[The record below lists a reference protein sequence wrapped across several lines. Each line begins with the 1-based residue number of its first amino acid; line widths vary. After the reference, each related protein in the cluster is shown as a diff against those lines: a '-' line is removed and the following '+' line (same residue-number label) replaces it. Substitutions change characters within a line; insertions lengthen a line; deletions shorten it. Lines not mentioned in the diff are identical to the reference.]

1 MNDPLLNQQPGTVE
15 PTGNELSCTNAYG
28 VYDMVGNVHEWIDD
42 GSFRG
47 GYYLDTQQNNEGC
60 DYVTTAHA
68 TWYHDYSIG
77 FRCCADAAIG
87 PAGNGEKPEAKGR
100 PEAEKLEL

>member
-1 MNDPLLNQQPGTVE
+1 
-15 PTGNELSCTNAYG
+15 
-28 VYDMVGNVHEWIDD
+28 MVGNVHEWVDD

-68 TWYHDYSIG
+68 SWYHDYSIG
-77 FRCCADAAIG
+77 FRCCADPVVAIPG
-87 PAGNGEKPEAKGR
+87 DGEKPDPSDR
-100 PEAEKLEL
+100 PEPEVTSAR